1 MVIFL
6 IMAAYDYRG
15 CYVCM
20 GREGVFCWL
29 VALALFLA
37 IILPLLGLL
46 V

>member
-1 MVIFL
+1 
-6 IMAAYDYRG
+6 MAAYDHRG

-20 GREGVFCWL
+20 GRESVFCWL
-29 VALALFLA
+29 VVLALFLA